1 MRSIFF
7 HPVLSQ
13 QSKGQDFRVFMYRE
27 LNQAQAE
34 IVGNP
39 KHQVNLQNEPGDKH
53 EWGFDTYK

>member
-7 HPVLSQ
+7 LPVLSQ

-53 EWGFDTYK
+53 E